1 MGLISLKG
9 FNENNSYS
17 SNSKCLLAD
26 RGLFRVKV
34 VSGQNGWLMA
44 MREFIELERGGQSS
58 IPRLAR
64 DG

>member
-26 RGLFRVKV
+26 RGFFRVKV
-34 VSGQNGWLMA
+34 VSDQNGWLIA
-44 MREFIELERGGQSS
+44 MRGFIELKRGGQSS
-58 IPRLAR
+58 IPRLAQ

>member
-26 RGLFRVKV
+26 RGFFQIKV

-44 MREFIELERGGQSS
+44 MRGFIELKRGGQRS

>member
-26 RGLFRVKV
+26 RGVFRVKV
-34 VSGQNGWLMA
+34 VSGQNDWLMA
-44 MREFIELERGGQSS
+44 MRGFIEPKRGGQSS
-58 IPRLAR
+58 IPRLAQ